1 MLKIPC
7 DYDVDFKNRKKFK
20 NKSGGI
26 VVIYKEYLSN
36 YFKILDSDSD
46 FVQWIEITKNISLLN
61 ENFVLGCTYIPP
73 ELCKRCNLF
82 IANGRIFNDQG
93 IGKTTCKNVSLV
105 DYLLLTPH
113 LFDVISD

>member
-1 MLKIPC
+1 VLKIPC
-7 DYDVDFKNRKKFK
+7 DYDVHFKNRKKFK

-61 ENFVLGCTYIPP
+61 ENFVLGCTHIPP
-73 ELCKRCNLF
+73 EFSKYSSEESF
-82 IANGRIFNDQG
+82 IEIEVNFINF
-93 IGKTTCKNVSLV
+93 
-105 DYLLLTPH
+105 
-113 LFDVISD
+113 